1 MEYTL
6 ENFTE
11 LPYDRSRT
19 KFLESLSNE
28 EKIVA
33 LNKII
38 QHCKRIVFFGGA
50 GVSTESGIPDFRSTN
65 GLYNQQDK
73 EFAGH
78 DPEYFLSINCL
89 EYEPKLFFKFYRK
102 KMDIRGFEPN
112 IAHKKLAEMEAAGKL
127 QVVITQNIDGLH
139 RKAGSKH
146 VLEIH
151 GSEERNY
158 CDYCEHQF
166 ASDYIFTSKEEI
178 PRCPYCGGVVR
189 PDVVLYGEALPYNEL
204 REAAYEVSCAD
215 CMIIGGTSLNVYP
228 AASLLQEFRGEYM
241 ILINRGETPADSSM
255 DLVIRGS
262 IGQVMSQIKVN

>member
-1 MEYTL
+1 MFPRKAESPIL
-6 ENFTE
+6 EAQTGFITNRIKNFQDMTQ
-11 LPYDRSRT
+11 SI
-19 KFLESLSNE
+19 FSLSTVWNMNRNYS
-28 EKIVA
+28 
-33 LNKII
+33 LN
-38 QHCKRIVFFGGA
+38 
-50 GVSTESGIPDFRSTN
+50 ST
-65 GLYNQQDK
+65 
-73 EFAGH
+73 A
-78 DPEYFLSINCL
+78 
-89 EYEPKLFFKFYRK
+89 K

-127 QVVITQNIDGLH
+127 QAVITQNIDGLH

-262 IGQVMSQIKVN
+262 IGQVMSQIKVNNP